1 MALLVRWVLWLA
13 WAAGVFW
20 TWRTGVLGL
29 SGALVALAAG
39 CALAAWHV
47 GPPRRRRSELRYV
60 EMGKQPV
67 A

>member
-1 MALLVRWVLWLA
+1 
-13 WAAGVFW
+13 
-20 TWRTGVLGL
+20 VLGL